1 MKSLYKFGASKQD
14 NILEAWS
21 LVINYFGKV
30 CIYCSLKKLSKKTSL
45 IEKEEIVTDDSKI
58 VDTFNIRFCNTVR
71 TLHIEQNK
79 TIICDAIDYKDQ
91 MLWEIKK
98 SKKHSSI
105 LR

>member
-1 MKSLYKFGASKQD
+1 M
-14 NILEAWS
+14 
-21 LVINYFGKV
+21 VINYFRKV

-45 IEKEEIVTDDSKI
+45 IEKDEIVTDDSKI
-58 VDTFNIRFCNTVR
+58 VDTFIIRFCNTVR

-79 TIICDAIDYKDQ
+79 TIICNAIDYKDQ